1 VGAVVNRFILLGFLL
16 LMSIDTAS
24 QVCIKLA
31 GNRIGPFEFDA
42 TWLARATAE
51 PLIYLVLLSFGCSFV
66 VYITLLKYAPV
77 GPAYAAAHG
86 HIVGVLMVSILVFG
100 ERLSLMQALGATA
113 IIAGVTILAAT
124 EGRANEAALELAN
137 GRRKREPRR
146 SLPDM

>member
-1 VGAVVNRFILLGFLL
+1 VNRFILLGFLL

-42 TWLARATAE
+42 AWLARATAE

-77 GPAYAAAHG
+77 GPAYAAAHS

-100 ERLSLMQALGATA
+100 ERLSLMQVFGATA

-124 EGRANEAALELAN
+124 ESGANDAVAEPPN
-137 GRRKREPRR
+137 GARV
-146 SLPDM
+146 

>member
-1 VGAVVNRFILLGFLL
+1 VNRFILLGFLL

-31 GNRIGPFEFDA
+31 GNRIGPFGFDPV
-42 TWLARATAE
+42 WFARAASE

-77 GPAYAAAHG
+77 GPAYAAAHS

-100 ERLSLMQALGATA
+100 ERLSLMQALGAIA
-113 IIAGVTILAAT
+113 IMAGVTILAAT
-124 EGRANEAALELAN
+124 EGRANDAVAEPPN
-137 GRRKREPRR
+137 GARV
-146 SLPDM
+146 

>member
-1 VGAVVNRFILLGFLL
+1 MNRLILLGFLL

-42 TWLARATAE
+42 VWLARAAAE

-77 GPAYAAAHG
+77 GPAYAAAHS
-86 HIVGVLMVSILVFG
+86 HIVGVLLVSFLVFG

-113 IIAGVTILAAT
+113 ILAGVTILAAT
-124 EGRANEAALELAN
+124 EGRAHDAAAEPPN
-137 GRRKREPRR
+137 GAARV
-146 SLPDM
+146 

>member
-1 VGAVVNRFILLGFLL
+1 MSRLILLGFLL

-42 TWLARATAE
+42 VWLARAAAE
-51 PLIYLVLLSFGCSFV
+51 PLIYLVLFSFGCSFV

-77 GPAYAAAHG
+77 GPGYAAAHS
-86 HIVGVLMVSILVFG
+86 HIVGVLLVSFLVFG

-113 IIAGVTILAAT
+113 ILAGVTILAAT
-124 EGRANEAALELAN
+124 EGRAHDAAAEPPN
-137 GRRKREPRR
+137 GVA
-146 SLPDM
+146 SV

>member
-1 VGAVVNRFILLGFLL
+1 VNRFILLGFLL

-42 TWLARATAE
+42 AWLARATAE

-77 GPAYAAAHG
+77 GPAYAAAHS
-86 HIVGVLMVSILVFG
+86 HIVGVLIVSILVFG
-100 ERLSLMQALGATA
+100 ETLSLMQAFGATA

-124 EGRANEAALELAN
+124 EGRANDAVA
-137 GRRKREPRR
+137 EPPNDARV
-146 SLPDM
+146 

>member
-1 VGAVVNRFILLGFLL
+1 
-16 LMSIDTAS
+16 MSIDTAS

-42 TWLARATAE
+42 AWLARTAAE

-77 GPAYAAAHG
+77 GPAYAAAHS
-86 HIVGVLMVSILVFG
+86 HIVGVLLVSFLVFG

-124 EGRANEAALELAN
+124 EGRAHGAAAEQAQ
-137 GRRKREPRR
+137 
-146 SLPDM
+146 

>member
-31 GNRIGPFEFDA
+31 GNRIGPFELQA
-42 TWLARATAE
+42 TWLVRATAE
-51 PLIYLVLLSFGCSFV
+51 PLIYLVLLFFACSFV

-77 GPAYAAAHG
+77 GPAYAAAHS
-86 HIVGVLMVSILVFG
+86 HIVSVLMVSIFVFG

-124 EGRANEAALELAN
+124 EGRAHGAAAEQAQ
-137 GRRKREPRR
+137 
-146 SLPDM
+146 

>member
-1 VGAVVNRFILLGFLL
+1 MKRLILLGFLL

-31 GNRIGPFEFDA
+31 GNRIGPFDFDA
-42 TWLARATAE
+42 AWLARAAVE

-77 GPAYAAAHG
+77 GPAYAAAHS
-86 HIVGVLMVSILVFG
+86 HIVGVLLVSILVFG

-113 IIAGVTILAAT
+113 IIAGVTMLAAT
-124 EGRANEAALELAN
+124 EGRAHDAAA
-137 GRRKREPRR
+137 EPSDGAARV
-146 SLPDM
+146 

>member
-1 VGAVVNRFILLGFLL
+1 
-16 LMSIDTAS
+16 MSIDTGS

-42 TWLARATAE
+42 AWFARATAE

-77 GPAYAAAHG
+77 GPAYAAAHS
-86 HIVGVLMVSILVFG
+86 HIVGVWTVSILVFG

-113 IIAGVTILAAT
+113 IMAGITILAAT
-124 EGRANEAALELAN
+124 EGRANGAVAEPQMA
-137 GRRKREPRR
+137 RECD
-146 SLPDM
+146 S

>member
-1 VGAVVNRFILLGFLL
+1 VGAVVNRYILLGFLL

-77 GPAYAAAHG
+77 GPAYAAAHS

-113 IIAGVTILAAT
+113 IMAGVTILAAT
-124 EGRANEAALELAN
+124 EGRASC
-137 GRRKREPRR
+137 GRGVDQWAGRV
-146 SLPDM
+146 

>member
-1 VGAVVNRFILLGFLL
+1 MNRFILLGFLL

-42 TWLARATAE
+42 AWLARATAE

-77 GPAYAAAHG
+77 GPAYAAAHS
-86 HIVGVLMVSILVFG
+86 HIVGVLIVSILVFG
-100 ERLSLMQALGATA
+100 ETLSLMQAFGATA

-124 EGRANEAALELAN
+124 EGRANDAVA
-137 GRRKREPRR
+137 EPPNDARV
-146 SLPDM
+146 